1 VVVIKKTYIYKLLI
15 VFFALLLSFSSYMVA
30 QIYIQGKEEQAPFDQ
45 LADSVIS
52 QYDTFTSEEEN
63 SDELQ
68 TTSKYTEYLS
78 IYKKNNDFVCWI
90 NIDGTLVN
98 YPVMYTPDDPQ
109 YYLRRA
115 FDKSDSQSG
124 TPFVGEGGN
133 IDSDCFIIYG
143 HNMKND
149 SMFGTL
155 DRYKEAAFY
164 TKVSTFTIVTPTE
177 RRTYEVFAAIE
188 TDVSDEEGL
197 YPYNYSGSMD
207 PKDYDELTNWLLDHA
222 LYDTGVSPSYGEQI
236 VLLSTCSYHTK
247 NGRFVVAARRIS

>member
-1 VVVIKKTYIYKLLI
+1 
-15 VFFALLLSFSSYMVA
+15 MVA
-30 QIYIQGKEEQAPFDQ
+30 RLYIQGQEEQAAFDQ
-45 LADSVIS
+45 LTDSVIS
-52 QYDTFTSEEEN
+52 QNDTFTSEYEN
-63 SDELQ
+63 SDGMQ

-90 NIDGTLVN
+90 NIDGTLIN

-133 IDSDCFIIYG
+133 INSDCFIIYG
-143 HNMKND
+143 HNMGND

-164 TKVSTFTIVTPTE
+164 KKASTFTITTLTE

-188 TDVSDEEGL
+188 TYVSDEEGL
-197 YPYNYSGSMD
+197 YPYKYSGNID
-207 PKDYDELTNWLLDHA
+207 LKDYDDLTNWLLDHA
-222 LYDTGVSPSYGEQI
+222 LYDTGVFPSYGEQI

-247 NGRFVVAARRIS
+247 SGRFVVAARRIS